1 MFSLLHAVFYLAF
14 TYKISYA
21 RRLIMCGQWIVLLP
35 YPSFAVN
42 EFSKLRLKVQIA
54 TEHAKWNE
62 WDLDSSL
69 S

>member
-1 MFSLLHAVFYLAF
+1 VRSMDCSITLFIICSL
-14 TYKISYA
+14 
-21 RRLIMCGQWIVLLP
+21 
-35 YPSFAVN
+35 N